1 MARAA
6 QSGAA
11 RLRIY
16 RRVHDRRGI
25 ITRRG
30 AAACASSSSS
40 TTAAAAATTTTT
52 TTTHAAGCSAKVVKA
67 VGFVDAKA
75 MLKKIKEME
84 EDDGE

>member
-1 MARAA
+1 M
-6 QSGAA
+6 
-11 RLRIY
+11 
-16 RRVHDRRGI
+16 
-25 ITRRG
+25 TTTNT
-30 AAACASSSSS
+30 S
-40 TTAAAAATTTTT
+40 TTNTNTTTTT

>member
-1 MARAA
+1 M
-6 QSGAA
+6 
-11 RLRIY
+11 
-16 RRVHDRRGI
+16 
-25 ITRRG
+25 
-30 AAACASSSSS
+30 
-40 TTAAAAATTTTT
+40 TTTTTTTTTTNTTTT

>member
-1 MARAA
+1 M
-6 QSGAA
+6 
-11 RLRIY
+11 
-16 RRVHDRRGI
+16 
-25 ITRRG
+25 
-30 AAACASSSSS
+30 
-40 TTAAAAATTTTT
+40 TTTNTSNTTSTTTTT

>member
-1 MARAA
+1 MRA
-6 QSGAA
+6 
-11 RLRIY
+11 
-16 RRVHDRRGI
+16 VWTRGGN
-25 ITRRG
+25 TTTPTTTV
-30 AAACASSSSS
+30 AAATT